1 MFQSILVPVDG
12 SDSAAHALSLSAGI
26 AAAVGAKLS
35 VIHVLANHKLPPDME
50 HFVEIEHI
58 AQERAPVRIGQ
69 RIVDAARDDALK
81 LGVDDVQTLV
91 VEGDPAE
98 QIVAASRDADLI
110 VMGSRGL
117 GAAKGLLMGSVS
129 NKVQQLAACPCM
141 TTK

>member
-12 SDSAAHALSLSAGI
+12 SDSAARALTLSAEI

-35 VIHVLANHKLPPDME
+35 VIHVLANHKLPPDLE
-50 HFVEIEHI
+50 HFAEVEHI
-58 AQERAPVRIGQ
+58 AQERAPVRLGQ
-69 RIVDAARDDALK
+69 RIVDAARGEAMK
-81 LGVDDVQTLV
+81 SGVDEVHTMV

-98 QIVAASRDADLI
+98 QIVAASENADLV

-129 NKVQQLAACPCM
+129 NKVQQLVACPCM